1 MTQTVSATSLQKKIG
16 LWIETAIREPVS
28 VQRHGRESVYI
39 ISALEYHRLKRL
51 ERQALS
57 AEEVSDEA
65 AALIEKAEYGQ

>member
-57 AEEVSDEA
+57 ADEISDDV
-65 AALIEKAEYGQ
+65 AALIERAEYGQ